1 MTYQIREI
9 PYSVSTVG
17 NDPKNPLNDIH
28 KDDLKWLKEDFLI
41 GSLGIMS
48 SKNQKCDRKK
58 NGKNDVWVIV
68 QSRSPDYYAGQDG
81 LNSTF
86 SFIAGL
92 LDNLVKNERK
102 YGAVRISKKQMRD
115 IQTASHVMNSIDNSI
130 PPISF
135 RKNLFSV
142 DGGDDF

>member
-17 NDPKNPLNDIH
+17 NDPKNPLNDIS
-28 KDDLKWLKEDFLI
+28 KDDLKWLREDFLI

-48 SKNQKCDRKK
+48 SKNQMSDRKK
-58 NGKNDVWVIV
+58 HGKDDIWVIL
-68 QSRSPDYYAGQDG
+68 QSRTPSYYAGQDG

-86 SFIAGL
+86 SFVAGL
-92 LDNLVKNERK
+92 LNNLVQNERK
-102 YGAVRISKKQMRD
+102 YGVVRISKKQIRD
-115 IQTASHVMNSIDNSI
+115 IQTASQVMNSIDNSI

-135 RKNLFSV
+135 KKNLFSI